1 MRTRD
6 ETICVSSYYHNLVD
20 KYKRCKISKP
30 VSKLI
35 CKDPGSSPNP
45 KQCFPEWEKKNNK
58 VSFPSLL
65 SLTIY
70 DPSFDYHFFPS
81 HWFFF
86 YSFQNIPN
94 YLIFSA
100 HTIVSCISLLLSY
113 ILRDPKPFF
122 KMLPGKYS
130 TWFALSTL
138 ICNMTSLQ
146 SHRLNKL
153 SKLLMILSVSQ
164 FHLVW
169 TSHHNHAV
177 TLLNM
182 LSFYQIFQVGKSSKF
197 FCFVLLILTR
207 AALLIHIL
215 LISYINSSYS
225 RKVDIWLSFTEPY
238 L

>member
-20 KYKRCKISKP
+20 KYKRSKISKP

-45 KQCFPEWEKKNNK
+45 KQCFPELEKKNNK
-58 VSFPSLL
+58 VSFPVYFLSQFMILL
-65 SLTIY
+65 LIII
-70 DPSFDYHFFPS
+70 FS
-81 HWFFF
+81 HHIGFF

-164 FHLVW
+164 FHLV
-169 TSHHNHAV
+169 
-177 TLLNM
+177 
-182 LSFYQIFQVGKSSKF
+182 
-197 FCFVLLILTR
+197 
-207 AALLIHIL
+207 
-215 LISYINSSYS
+215 
-225 RKVDIWLSFTEPY
+225 
-238 L
+238 